1 MKTAKFDID
10 NNDFYEHSKPELKER
25 TRQRLTQIAELGMEE
40 TGIASFGYKGIMSGL
55 YIKKVWSYS
64 DEDFKDYMEWAKE
77 LISSKITNAKD
88 LAHLYS
94 EQEQDRLDDLKI
106 SGGIDLE
113 LEKWQEK
120 EK

>member
-1 MKTAKFDID
+1 MKTAKFNIERKDL
-10 NNDFYEHSKPELKER
+10 YEFRRPELNER
-25 TRQRLTQIAELGMEE
+25 TKKRLTEIAELGMEE
-40 TGIASFGYKGIMSGL
+40 VGTASFGIKGIMSGL
-55 YIKKVWSYS
+55 YIEKVWSYS
-64 DEDFKDYMEWAKE
+64 NEDFKDYMEWAKE

-113 LEKWQEK
+113 LKKWQEK